1 MDDTRSTGAR
11 PSPLLVGRRWRDL
24 TPRQRWVG
32 LALAALLAGTFLLAG
47 LQAYA
52 DDWYPIGDNGTMLTV
67 TRQVFSSETPVAGEV
82 ASGTRYGAHPFHP
95 GPLVY
100 YVLAP
105 FVSVFGDTLGMLLG
119 AAFVSAGALVA
130 IGYTALRT
138 GGPGAALW
146 AWVTAVA
153 MCWSLGGTAFLY
165 PPFKTTLSLLVI
177 VLFLHLCAAL
187 VAGHSR
193 LLPLW
198 AVTTSFPIAATMRYA
213 LPVAA
218 IAGVTVLAVAVL
230 RWRRLAGPRG
240 ETPVGPRI
248 RRVLHLEGSER
259 RSVTLALALLA
270 VAWWAPVFD
279 ALTNAGGNVR
289 ELYRASRTAAQQ
301 VDGLEKAIGEQAK
314 ALVFDPVQSAADFH
328 ASSTPYVVVAG
339 LLLASVTFLVFRYRR
354 HLGRAVWANVTIAA
368 AALVFML
375 ASLATTPSDEGI
387 GIYRTLAASPVAT
400 FVVFSSG
407 LVAAV
412 ALGRRFLD
420 AQRVLQPVAVGAVVL
435 GAVAMAVP
443 GPIDASTEQYPFAFE
458 ATRQL
463 VDQTAPRIE
472 GDGRWATWVVGGRT
486 TPTILVGL
494 KAGLEAAG
502 IDTGVDAGAPAI
514 GAEDGRDP
522 APTVGNLL
530 VIGSELPAPTDD
542 WEVVATYEPEGRS
555 AEEAASAA
563 AALVEFAQET
573 NPRPL
578 PAFTGT
584 LARLLCP
591 EQADQGYSEEC
602 PEADAILASDNPVAE
617 LPPAAVALVY
627 LVQFGEDT
635 QYPVIDGPR
644 PPDALLEAAAASWDD
659 LPLSVYVKRIPPA

>member
-1 MDDTRSTGAR
+1 MDDTHRTGAR
-11 PSPLLVGRRWRDL
+11 PFPLLSGCRWRDL
-24 TPRQRWVG
+24 APRPRRIAIV
-32 LALAALLAGTFLLAG
+32 LAVLLAGVFVLAA

-67 TRQVFSSETPVAGEV
+67 TRQVFTSETPVAGEV

-100 YVLAP
+100 YFLAP
-105 FVSVFGDTLGMLLG
+105 FVLVLGDTLGMLVG
-119 AAFVSAGALVA
+119 AAFVSAASIVA

-138 GGPGAALW
+138 AGPGAALW
-146 AWVTAVA
+146 AWLTTAA

-165 PPFKTTLSLLVI
+165 PPFKTTLSLIVI

-187 VAGHSR
+187 VAGQSR

-198 AVTTSFPIAATMRYA
+198 VVATSFPIAATMRYA

-218 IAGVTVLAVAVL
+218 IAGVTVLAVAVR
-230 RWRRLAGPRG
+230 RWRRLAGPREEATTG
-240 ETPVGPRI
+240 QRI
-248 RRVLHLEGSER
+248 RRTLHLEGSER
-259 RSVTLALALLA
+259 RSVGLA
-270 VAWWAPVFD
+270 VGLGVLAWWAPAYDVV
-279 ALTNAGGNVR
+279 TNSGGNVR
-289 ELYRASRTAAQQ
+289 ELYRASRTAAEQ
-301 VDGLEKAIGEQAK
+301 VDGLQQAIGEQAK
-314 ALVFDPVQSAADFH
+314 ALLFDPVQSAADFH
-328 ASSTPYVVVAG
+328 ASSTPYVVLAG
-339 LLLASVTFLVFRYRR
+339 LLLATVAFLVVRFRRR
-354 HLGRAVWANVTIAA
+354 FDPVMWAYVLVAG

-375 ASLATTPSDEGI
+375 TSLATTPSDEGI
-387 GIYRTLAASPVAT
+387 GIYRTLAASPVAS
-400 FVVFSSG
+400 FVVFVSG
-407 LVAAV
+407 LVVAV
-412 ALGRRFLD
+412 ALGRRVGE
-420 AQRVLQPVAVGAVVL
+420 ARHVLAPVAVGAVVVGAL
-435 GAVAMAVP
+435 AVAIP

-463 VDQTAPRIE
+463 VDQTAPRLE
-472 GDGRWATWVVGGRT
+472 DDGRWATWVVGGRT

-522 APTVGNLL
+522 APTIGHLL
-530 VIGSELPAPTDD
+530 VTATELPEPTDD

-555 AEEAASAA
+555 TEEAVASAD
-563 AALVEFAQET
+563 ALVEFARET

-578 PAFTGT
+578 EAFTAT
-584 LARLLCP
+584 LARILCP
-591 EQADQGYSEEC
+591 EQADQGYTAPC
-602 PEADAILASDNPVAE
+602 PEADEVLASENPVAE

-644 PPDALLEAAAASWDD
+644 PPDELLEAAAASWDD
-659 LPLSVYVKRIPPA
+659 LPLTVYVKRIPPR